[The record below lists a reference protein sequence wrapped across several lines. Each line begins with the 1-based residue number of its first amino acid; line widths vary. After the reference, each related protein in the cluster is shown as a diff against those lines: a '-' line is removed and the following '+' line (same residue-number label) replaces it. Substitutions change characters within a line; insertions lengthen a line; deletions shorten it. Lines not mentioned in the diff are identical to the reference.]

1 MKNLLKTGSF
11 VSLAL
16 TIVPSLIFFAGDLEL
31 SQMKVYMGVGMVL
44 WFVTAPF
51 WINKSS
57 KSEQA

>member
-1 MKNLLKTGSF
+1 MKNLIKIGSF
-11 VSLAL
+11 VSLVL
-16 TIVPSLIFFAGDLEL
+16 TIVPSLIFFTGDLEL
-31 SQMKVYMGVGMVL
+31 SQMKIYMGVGMVL

>member
-1 MKNLLKTGSF
+1 MKILIKLGSF
-11 VSLAL
+11 VSLVL
-16 TIVPSLIFFAGDLEL
+16 TIVPSLIFFTGDLEL
-31 SQMKVYMGVGMVL
+31 SQMKIYMGVGMVL

>member
-1 MKNLLKTGSF
+1 MKILIKIGSF
-11 VSLAL
+11 VSLVL
-16 TIVPSLIFFAGDLEL
+16 TIVPSLIFFTGGLEL
-31 SQMKVYMGVGMVL
+31 SQMKIYMGVGMVL

>member
-1 MKNLLKTGSF
+1 MKIPLKTGSF
-11 VSLAL
+11 LGLAL
-16 TIVPSLIFFAGDLEL
+16 TIVPSLIFFTGDLEL
-31 SQMKVYMGVGMVL
+31 SQMKIYMGVGMVL

>member
-1 MKNLLKTGSF
+1 MKNLIKIGSF
-11 VSLAL
+11 VSLVL
-16 TIVPSLIFFAGDLEL
+16 TIVPSLIFFTGGLEL
-31 SQMKVYMGVGMVL
+31 SQMKIYMGVGMVL

>member
-1 MKNLLKTGSF
+1 MKIIIKIGSF
-11 VSLAL
+11 VSLVL
-16 TIVPSLIFFAGDLEL
+16 TIVPSLIFFTGDLEL
-31 SQMKVYMGVGMVL
+31 SQMKIYMGVGMVL

>member
-1 MKNLLKTGSF
+1 MKILLKTGSF
-11 VSLAL
+11 LGLAL
-16 TIVPSLIFFAGDLEL
+16 TIVPSLIFFTGDLEL
-31 SQMKVYMGVGMVL
+31 SQMKIYMGVGMVL

>member
-1 MKNLLKTGSF
+1 MKILLKTGSF
-11 VSLAL
+11 LGLAL
-16 TIVPSLIFFAGDLEL
+16 TIGPSLIFFTGDLEL
-31 SQMKVYMGVGMVL
+31 SQMKIYMGVGMVL

>member
-1 MKNLLKTGSF
+1 MKIPLKTGSF
-11 VSLAL
+11 LGLAL
-16 TIVPSLIFFAGDLEL
+16 TIVPSIIFFTGDLEL
-31 SQMKVYMGVGMVL
+31 SQMKIYMGVGMVL

>member
-1 MKNLLKTGSF
+1 MKILIKIGSF

-16 TIVPSLIFFAGDLEL
+16 TIVPSLIFFNGDLEL

-44 WFVTAPF
+44 WCVTAPF

>member
-1 MKNLLKTGSF
+1 MKILIKIGSF
-11 VSLAL
+11 VSLVL
-16 TIVPSLIFFAGDLEL
+16 TIVPSLIFFTGGLEL
-31 SQMKVYMGVGMVL
+31 SQLKIYMGVGMVL

>member
-1 MKNLLKTGSF
+1 MKILIKIGSF
-11 VSLAL
+11 LSLAL
-16 TIVPSLIFFAGDLEL
+16 TIVPSLIFFTGDLEL

-57 KSEQA
+57 KSEQV

>member
-1 MKNLLKTGSF
+1 MKILIKIGSF
-11 VSLAL
+11 LGLAL
-16 TIVPSLIFFAGDLEL
+16 TIVPSLSFFTGDLEL

>member
-1 MKNLLKTGSF
+1 MKIIIKLGSF
-11 VSLAL
+11 VSLVL
-16 TIVPSLIFFAGDLEL
+16 TIVPSLIFFTGDLEL
-31 SQMKVYMGVGMVL
+31 SQMKIYMGVGMVL

>member
-1 MKNLLKTGSF
+1 MKILLKTGSF
-11 VSLAL
+11 LGLAL
-16 TIVPSLIFFAGDLEL
+16 TIVPSLIFFTGDLEL

>member
-1 MKNLLKTGSF
+1 MKILLKTGSF
-11 VSLAL
+11 LGLAL
-16 TIVPSLIFFAGDLEL
+16 TIVPPITFFVGGLEFG
-31 SQMKVYMGVGMVL
+31 QMKVYMGIGMVL